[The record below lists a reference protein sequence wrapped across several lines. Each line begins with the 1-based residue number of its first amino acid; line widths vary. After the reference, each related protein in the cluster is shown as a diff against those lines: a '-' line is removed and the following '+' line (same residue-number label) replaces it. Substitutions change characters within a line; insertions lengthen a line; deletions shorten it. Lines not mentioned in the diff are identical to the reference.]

1 MKEIFISYSH
11 KDEDWKNRLL
21 THLRVLEKEGY
32 CILWDDRKIQPG
44 DDWYPEIENAFNRVS
59 IAVMLITADFLT
71 SNFIRKKEMPRLIER
86 RKNEGLRIIPIIVK
100 PCPWQSVKW
109 LSSIQVM
116 PKDGVPLM
124 KGSNY
129 EIEVKLAS
137 IAEQIYQLTLN
148 ASDYIDN
155 EIPHKNLVYDIKH
168 NLRSKRNYIRRK
180 LLEDKILNALCGT
193 GPIIFL
199 HGISGVGKTYLAEAV
214 LHKILT
220 KGVFTH
226 IIFIKPSE
234 DLNLNNFLDVII
246 DVFEATTLRQLDIS
260 KKIKIVKNLLR
271 KSKAIIIIDSYEKVR
286 KNKEIKDFIINL
298 PHPSKLLL
306 TSTIYEELEGMKYIP
321 VNKIK
326 KDNIEEFTKKMAEYL
341 AADMQLLQSI
351 DWQEFYN
358 ISDGM
363 PHIISKILGLA
374 VRRGYTLDGA
384 IKIIRNTNIEMSFED
399 RILNYMWENEMSD
412 KGHLITQSL
421 SIIQCRLSLENL
433 VAITKMSPK
442 DCEKIL
448 HDLFE
453 INFIDIYPNE
463 HQYDLH
469 DIIFYYVGSRP
480 EVQSNSDLMGN
491 LKKRNYNYCNTF
503 LKEKG
508 GENNWEG
515 FRNIQNQL
523 DYIWTTCQTAYK
535 EKQFY
540 YIIEYWRYLDN
551 FLFYYGY
558 YEKRVDLGKWAKEAA
573 NNTKD
578 IISYPWILLSITDT
592 EWYLYGN
599 YKKTLETL
607 GKALHLFQTNKDKR
621 GEGFSF
627 YHIGRIHRQVKD
639 FQNAKTHLYKALD
652 IAKSIDD
659 VQLLAFCLNNIGNL
673 EISLKNPK
681 KATDYFT
688 KSLHIWEKLKDFAM
702 IGVCYRNLLKSYR
715 DQGNLK
721 SAEELYKKGL
731 LLFNELG
738 ISMEI
743 GEIKYEMAKLYFKI
757 NKKEEAEEILN
768 EAEEIFKK
776 AHAKTFLNMIDEV
789 KSGIS

>member
-21 THLRVLEKEGY
+21 THLKVLEKEGY
-32 CILWDDRKIQPG
+32 CILWDDRKIQTG
-44 DDWYPEIENAFNRVS
+44 DDWYPEIENALNRVS
-59 IAVMLITADFLT
+59 VAVMLITADFLT
-71 SNFIRKKEMPRLIER
+71 SNFIRKKEIPRLIER
-86 RKNEGLRIIPIIVK
+86 RQNEGLRLIPIIVK

-109 LSSIQVM
+109 LSSMQVM
-116 PKDGVPLM
+116 PKDGEPLM
-124 KGSNY
+124 KGSDY

-155 EIPHKNLVYDIKH
+155 KIPHKGLVYDVKH

-193 GPIIFL
+193 ESIIFL

-214 LHKILT
+214 LHKLLT
-220 KGVFTH
+220 NGVFTH

-246 DVFEATTLRQLDIS
+246 DVFEAIALRQLDIS
-260 KKIKIVKNLLR
+260 KKIKSVKNLLR
-271 KSKAIIIIDSYEKVR
+271 KSKAIITIDSYEKVR
-286 KNKEIKDFIINL
+286 KNKEIKEFIINL
-298 PHPSKLLL
+298 PHPTRLLL
-306 TSTIYEELEGMKYIP
+306 TSTIYEELEGMIYIP
-321 VNKIK
+321 VNKIE
-326 KDNIEEFTKKMAEYL
+326 KDNIEEFTKKMVEYL

-358 ISDGM
+358 ISGGM

-374 VRRGYTLDGA
+374 VRRGYTLNGA
-384 IKIIRNTNIEMSFED
+384 IKIIGNTHIGISFED

-412 KGHLITQSL
+412 KGHLITQAL
-421 SIIQCRLSLENL
+421 SIIQCSLSLENL
-433 VAITKMSPK
+433 VYITKIPRK

-453 INFIDIYPNE
+453 INFINIYPNE

-480 EVQSNSDLMGN
+480 EVQSNSDFMGM
-491 LKKRNYNYCNTF
+491 LKNRNYNYCNIF

-515 FRNIQNQL
+515 FRDIQNQL
-523 DYIWTTCQTAYK
+523 DYIWATSQTAYK

-540 YIIEYWRYLDN
+540 YITEYWRYLDK

-558 YEKRVDLGKWAKEAA
+558 YEKRADLGRWAKEAA

-578 IISYPWILLSITDT
+578 IISYPWILLSIADT

-607 GKALHLFQTNKDKR
+607 EKALHLFQKNKNKL

-627 YHIGRIHRQVKD
+627 YHIGRIHRQMKD

-659 VQLLAFCLNNIGNL
+659 IQLLAFCLNNIGNL
-673 EISLKNPK
+673 EIALKNPK
-681 KATDYFT
+681 NAANYFT

-702 IGVCYRNLLKSYR
+702 IGVCYRNLLKAYR
-715 DQGNLK
+715 EQENSK
-721 SAEELYKKGL
+721 SAEELFKKAL
-731 LLFNELG
+731 LLFNKLG
-738 ISMEI
+738 INMEI
-743 GEIKYEMAKLYFKI
+743 GEIKYEMAKLYIKM
-757 NKKEEAEEILN
+757 NKKEEAKKILN

-776 AHAKTFLNMIDEV
+776 AHTKTFLNMIDKV
-789 KSGIS
+789 KSGLS